1 MMQSLRRCKQ
11 RASIT
16 LGWQRALRCVA
27 FIAWRFGLG
36 EVERLCRE
44 VPHACEGVS
53 ASSASLDICSVVLS
67 STVGIPTVYSSEE

>member
-27 FIAWRFGLG
+27 FIAWRLG
-36 EVERLCRE
+36 PLVKLNGSAVKFLMRRE
-44 VPHACEGVS
+44 G
-53 ASSASLDICSVVLS
+53 
-67 STVGIPTVYSSEE
+67 